1 MEKVKDNRN
10 GIMYAFT
17 AFFWWGLF
25 PLYWKLLSGI
35 SSVEILAN
43 RIIWSFVLTFLLIIL
58 RGEFGKFKA
67 MIKER
72 KTVLNLF
79 FASVF
84 TSLNWGSYIFAVN
97 SGRILEASL
106 GQYLIPLM
114 MVVLGIVIFK
124 EKLDRNQVISVV
136 LASIGVLVLTLK
148 YGKFPWI
155 SIMIAFTFSM
165 YSVFKKHVKTNV
177 LMGLVLETAIISPVA
192 LLYLMNI
199 SKQGSGAF
207 GSNTYISLL
216 LVGAGAVTTV
226 PLFLFGKSA
235 QKINLSVIAFLQYFT
250 PTISLVL
257 GVFLYKETFS
267 RTHLISFSFI
277 WAAII
282 VYSIGLVKDIFG
294 KKLLI
299 RLKKL

>member
-1 MEKVKDNRN
+1 MENIKDNRY

-25 PLYWKLLSGI
+25 PLYWKLLNGI

-67 MIKER
+67 MLKER

-97 SGRILEASL
+97 SGRIVEASL

-124 EKLDRNQVISVV
+124 EKLHKNQIISVF
-136 LASIGVLVLTLK
+136 LASLGVLLLTWK

-192 LLYLMNI
+192 LIYLMSI
-199 SKQGSGAF
+199 SKQGVGAF
-207 GSNTYISLL
+207 GSNTSTSFL
-216 LVGAGAVTTV
+216 LVGAGLVTTV

-235 QKINLSVIAFLQYFT
+235 QKINLSSLAFFQYFT
-250 PTISLVL
+250 PTISLFL

-267 RTHLISFSFI
+267 TTHFISFSFI

-282 VYSIGLVKDIFG
+282 VYSFGLVKDVLR
-294 KKLLI
+294 KKVFN
-299 RLKKL
+299 

>member
-1 MEKVKDNRN
+1 MENIKENRT
-10 GIMYAFT
+10 GIIYAFT
-17 AFFWWGLF
+17 AFSWWGLF
-25 PLYWKLLSGI
+25 PLYWKMLHGI

-43 RIIWSFVLTFLLIIL
+43 RILWSFVLTFLLIIL
-58 RGEFGKFKA
+58 RGEFGKFIA
-67 MIKER
+67 MMKER

-97 SGRILEASL
+97 SGRIVEASL

-124 EKLDRNQVISVV
+124 EKLHRNQMISVF
-136 LASIGVLVLTLK
+136 LASVGVLLLTWK

-177 LMGLVLETAIISPVA
+177 LMGLVLETAIISPIA
-192 LLYLMNI
+192 LIYLMSI
-199 SKQGSGAF
+199 SKQGNGAF
-207 GSNTYISLL
+207 GTDVSTSLL
-216 LVGAGAVTTV
+216 LVGAGAVTTI

-235 QKINLSVIAFLQYFT
+235 QKINLSSLAFFQYFT
-250 PTISLVL
+250 PTISLFL

-267 RTHLISFSFI
+267 TTHLISFSFI
-277 WAAII
+277 WAAIV

-294 KKLLI
+294 KKILI
-299 RLKKL
+299 KLKK